1 MSQPSTPPPS
11 ESAQPSET
19 FTVELPPD
27 LDAPTMARTLVRE
40 RAPGLPP
47 NMVDDAVICVSELV
61 SNAVE
66 HGRPEIVMTLSVH
79 DGRIGIEVTDHGD
92 PIDPVVVG
100 HVDDANPRGR
110 GLRIIDT
117 LADAWGVTR
126 HDDNSH
132 RPRKTVW
139 FELYPA

>member
-1 MSQPSTPPPS
+1 MSEATATPPS
-11 ESAQPSET
+11 EPSPPPGP
-19 FTVELPPD
+19 FSVALPPD

-40 RAPGLPP
+40 HAAGLPP

-66 HGRPEIVMTLSVH
+66 HGRPEIILNLSVG
-79 DGRIGIEVTDHGD
+79 DGRIGVEVTDHGD

-126 HDDNSH
+126 HDDDPH